1 MKKIFI
7 FFLFISSLF
16 AKININ
22 TASMQELHL
31 LKGIGYKKAVAIM
44 EYRKKHPFK
53 KIENIKGIGK
63 KIFENI
69 KSKICVD
76 CKE

>member
-1 MKKIFI
+1 
-7 FFLFISSLF
+7 
-16 AKININ
+16 
-22 TASMQELHL
+22 
-31 LKGIGYKKAVAIM
+31 M

-53 KIENIKGIGK
+53 KIEDIMNVKGIGK

-69 KSKICVD
+69 KSEICID